1 MAKSSKPTG
10 RERYNFLM
18 PLIGFIMN
26 NEPVEIS
33 ATAKHFGVSEEY
45 VREAISTLT
54 VTATQRASGYEETY
68 YNFVPE
74 SLENGIIEFFQR
86 DGIDSAP
93 RLSGRQAS
101 ALAAGL
107 TILSTL
113 PEFSTQNEI
122 RELLDII
129 AKGNTQNGPQA
140 IEFRPGTVDADAA
153 IIRHAMLNNHRI
165 RCEYRNL
172 QGEQST
178 REIDP
183 IRLDPRGEIWFLRG
197 YCHKNKELRNFRL
210 DHMRSAEELQIEIC
224 EEAKNIQE
232 IDDADYIANDTDIE
246 VTVEVAP
253 EAYSLLGDFGAE
265 ILKRDDKNQ
274 KVTALI
280 KVGYLPYLGKVIA
293 HYGGAARVLEPESA
307 RRVVR
312 EYALTALGKPIDQLP
327 KDD

>member
-1 MAKSSKPTG
+1 MAKPSKPTG
-10 RERYNFLM
+10 KERYNFLL
-18 PLIGFIMN
+18 PLIGYIMK

-33 ATAKHFGVSEEY
+33 QVAKHFAVSEEY
-45 VREAISTLT
+45 VRDALRTLS
-54 VTATQRASGYEETY
+54 VTATQRASGFEETY
-68 YNFVPE
+68 YNFNPD
-74 SLENGIIEFFQR
+74 SLEEGLIELAER
-86 DGIDSAP
+86 NGIDSAP

-107 TILSTL
+107 TILSTF
-113 PEFSTQNEI
+113 PEFSTQTEI

-129 AKGNTQNGPQA
+129 ARGNTLAGPQV

-153 IIRHAMLNNHRI
+153 VIRHAMLNNHRI
-165 RCEYRNL
+165 SCVYRNL

-183 IRLDPRGEIWFLRG
+183 IRLDPRGSVWFLRG
-197 YCHKNKELRNFRL
+197 YCHKNNELRNFRL
-210 DHMRSAEELQIEIC
+210 DHMRSAVELDIEIC

-232 IDDADYIANDTDIE
+232 IDDADYIANDTDVE
-246 VTVEVAP
+246 VTVEVDP
-253 EAYSLLGDFGAE
+253 EAYSLLGDFAAE
-265 ILKRDDKNQ
+265 TLKQDSKTG
-274 KVTALI
+274 KTIALI

-312 EYALTALGKPIDQLP
+312 EYALSALGKPIDQQP